1 MAAAVA
7 AASTSMAAVAV
18 LTPKF
23 SVRSTTYCSALPYLP
38 PRFSAKAAFS
48 TSFVPLSSGIVFL
61 FFIFIFLLRNLCVS
75 QFVQFTTWQFLLQ
88 EFIEFAYESFVGF
101 CVWIWGMFYYFI

>member
-48 TSFVPLSSGIVFL
+48 TSFVPLSSGIVLL
-61 FFIFIFLLRNLCVS
+61 FFFFFFVEELVCVS
-75 QFVQFTTWQFLLQ
+75 IRSVHHL
-88 EFIEFAYESFVGF
+88 AVSAAGVY
-101 CVWIWGMFYYFI
+101 